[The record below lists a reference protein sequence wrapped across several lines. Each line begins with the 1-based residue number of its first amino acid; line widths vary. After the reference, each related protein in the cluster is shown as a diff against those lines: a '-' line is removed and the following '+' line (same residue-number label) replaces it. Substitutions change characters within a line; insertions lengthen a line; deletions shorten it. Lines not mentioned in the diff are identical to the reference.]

1 MNMTSVT
8 SRVEAPVAF
17 ELSLI
22 KGLTLG
28 IELLVNDEEEDEV
41 YAVPDWAIIISL
53 FLVRIS
59 IIRLK

>member
-1 MNMTSVT
+1 MCALLQEM
-8 SRVEAPVAF
+8 EDHVAF

-22 KGLTLG
+22 NGLTLG
-28 IELLVNDEEEDEV
+28 IEHLVNDEEEDEV